1 MADITSDFL
10 IFLATIDPVGT
21 LALFV
26 GLTAGVSAQERT
38 RVAFRAIGYSAVILL
53 VFVLIGQV
61 VLGSLGIR
69 LESFQLAGG
78 IIFFLFGVQM
88 VFGTGAA
95 SAGSKSEPGHDVAAF
110 PLAVPSIA
118 SPGSILAAV
127 ILTDNREFSF
137 GEQAITALLLM
148 AVLGLTL
155 LLLLQANRIYAWIG
169 DAGSALM
176 VRVLGLVLAALA
188 VEMILGAGAELWR
201 ETFLEISGALRPP
214 RRIFLLSRW
223 RKSPHA
229 QAPGFEPETVHPG
242 SACTSRSRGG
252 GNGKVLQG
260 FFGFPVGFWKRGL
273 RRGLAG

>member
-1 MADITSDFL
+1 MGALNCGQRMETIAVENIMSDFL
-10 IFLATIDPVGT
+10 VFLATIDPVGT

-26 GLTAGVSAQERT
+26 GLTAGISAQERT

-53 VFVLIGQV
+53 VFVFVGQL

-69 LESFQLAGG
+69 LEAFQLAGG

-95 SAGSKSEPGHDVAAF
+95 SADSKSEPGHDVAAF

-188 VEMILGAGAELWR
+188 VEMILGAGIELWR
-201 ETFLEISGALRPP
+201 ETFLEIS
-214 RRIFLLSRW
+214 
-223 RKSPHA
+223 
-229 QAPGFEPETVHPG
+229 
-242 SACTSRSRGG
+242 
-252 GNGKVLQG
+252 
-260 FFGFPVGFWKRGL
+260 
-273 RRGLAG
+273 

>member
-1 MADITSDFL
+1 MENITSDL
-10 IFLATIDPVGT
+10 LVFLATIDPVGT

-26 GLTAGVSAQERT
+26 GLTAGISAQERT

-53 VFVLIGQV
+53 VFVFVGQL

-95 SAGSKSEPGHDVAAF
+95 SADSKSEPGHDVAAF

-188 VEMILGAGAELWR
+188 VEMILGAGIELWR
-201 ETFLEISGALRPP
+201 ETFLEIS
-214 RRIFLLSRW
+214 
-223 RKSPHA
+223 
-229 QAPGFEPETVHPG
+229 
-242 SACTSRSRGG
+242 
-252 GNGKVLQG
+252 
-260 FFGFPVGFWKRGL
+260 
-273 RRGLAG
+273 

>member
-1 MADITSDFL
+1 MGTLNCGQRMETIAVENIMSDFL
-10 IFLATIDPVGT
+10 VFLATIDPVGT

-26 GLTAGVSAQERT
+26 GLTAGISAQERT

-53 VFVLIGQV
+53 VFVFVGQL

-69 LESFQLAGG
+69 LEAFQLAGG

-95 SAGSKSEPGHDVAAF
+95 SADSKSEPGHDVAAF

-188 VEMILGAGAELWR
+188 VEMILGAGIELWR
-201 ETFLEISGALRPP
+201 ETFLEIS
-214 RRIFLLSRW
+214 
-223 RKSPHA
+223 
-229 QAPGFEPETVHPG
+229 
-242 SACTSRSRGG
+242 
-252 GNGKVLQG
+252 
-260 FFGFPVGFWKRGL
+260 
-273 RRGLAG
+273 